1 MLDGTV
7 IEGRG
12 IPPDEE
18 VGRGE
23 EGKDAALE
31 RALEILGR

>member
-1 MLDGTV
+1 MPDGTV
-7 IEGRG
+7 IEGKG

-23 EGKDAALE
+23 EGKDPALE
-31 RALEILGR
+31 RALALLAK